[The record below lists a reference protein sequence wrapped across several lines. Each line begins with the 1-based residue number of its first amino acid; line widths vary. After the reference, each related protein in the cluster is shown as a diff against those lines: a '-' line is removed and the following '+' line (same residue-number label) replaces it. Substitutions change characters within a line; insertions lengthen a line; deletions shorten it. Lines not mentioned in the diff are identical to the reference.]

1 MRQSAPSVLRRSIIG
16 ILSAIL
22 FVTCGLACVQPQAVA
37 AESQTTT
44 SENDKHGQVLSL
56 SEATA
61 VVTDTS
67 GYHLKATI
75 TNTSDRQWNAG
86 RLSLTVNSGYTFT
99 SRTDMQEWAQAQNM
113 IPTPNEIGTVQ
124 VQPLSPGQSTTV
136 GIDAKADNDALKS
149 IIAWGP
155 KPLLA
160 DYSHDD
166 EDVVLHSFLTRSA
179 AGLNTIQTPAFSRT
193 ERP

>member
-124 VQPLSPGQSTTV
+124 VQPLR
-136 GIDAKADNDALKS
+136 
-149 IIAWGP
+149 
-155 KPLLA
+155 LLA
-160 DYSHDD
+160 
-166 EDVVLHSFLTRSA
+166 
-179 AGLNTIQTPAFSRT
+179 
-193 ERP
+193 